1 VTVDRP
7 RLGFIGAG
15 IVGTALARSLLRA
28 GYSVAAIASRSAD
41 RCVALAKQIPGAH
54 AASTPQEVADAADL
68 VLLTVPDDSIE
79 PLCGSITWA
88 SANAIEPPA
97 GSITRASARAVH
109 CSGAT
114 SLDVLEHARA
124 QGADVGVFHPL
135 QTFANAAQAERNLPG
150 STFGIEASSDKLL
163 GTLREMAASLGGT
176 PLVLSGDRAIYHVS
190 AVIACNYLVTLLDT
204 AAGLWEG
211 LGLTKDEGLRAL
223 LPLVR
228 GTIENLESVG
238 LPNALTGPI
247 ARGDL
252 GTIERHLSALG
263 KVAPDVLP
271 VYKELARKAIPIA
284 RAKGGL
290 SEEASDRLLAIL
302 DRTDGGGKQ
311 R

>member
-1 VTVDRP
+1 MDRP

-114 SLDVLEHARA
+114 SLDVLEHASA
-124 QGADVGVFHPL
+124 QGAAVGVFHPL
-135 QTFANAAQAERNLPG
+135 QTFATASQAEANIPG
-150 STFGIEASSDKLL
+150 STFGIEASSEELL
-163 GTLREMAASLGGT
+163 AILSEMAKSLGGT
-176 PLVLSGDRAIYHVS
+176 PLVLSGDKAIYHAS
-190 AVIACNYLVTLLDT
+190 AVVASNYLVALLDV
-204 AAGLWEG
+204 ASGLWEL
-211 LGLTKDEGLRAL
+211 LGLSREQGLKAL

-238 LPNALTGPI
+238 LPGALTGPI
-247 ARGDL
+247 ARGDV
-252 GTIERHLSALG
+252 GTIQRHLSALRE
-263 KVAPDVLP
+263 VAPDVLP
-271 VYKELARKAIPIA
+271 VYKELARRAIPIA

-290 SEEASDRLLAIL
+290 SEETADRLRAIL
-302 DRTDGGGKQ
+302 DRADGGGGKQ
-311 R
+311 

>member
-1 VTVDRP
+1 VDRP
-7 RLGFIGAG
+7 RLGFVGAG
-15 IVGTALARSLLRA
+15 VVGTALAKAFARA
-28 GYSVAAIASRSAD
+28 GYPVVAVTSRSAE
-41 RCVALAKQIPGAH
+41 RRIALADSLPDAH
-54 AASTPQEVADAADL
+54 AVETPQEVADAVDL
-68 VLLTVPDDSIE
+68 VFLTVPDDSIE

-114 SLDVLEHARA
+114 SLDVLEHAKA
-124 QGADVGVFHPL
+124 QGANVGVFHPL

-150 STFGIEASSDKLL
+150 STFGIEASSDELL

-176 PLVLSGDRAIYHVS
+176 PLTLSGDRAIYHVS
-190 AVIACNYLVTLLDT
+190 AVVASNYLVALLDV
-204 AAGLWEG
+204 ASSLWEL
-211 LGLTKDEGLRAL
+211 LGLPREEGLKAL

-228 GTIENLESVG
+228 GTIENLGSVG

-247 ARGDL
+247 ARGDV
-252 GTIERHLSALG
+252 GTVERHLSALRQG
-263 KVAPDVLP
+263 APDVLP
-271 VYKELARKAIPIA
+271 VYKELARRAIPIA

-290 SEEASDRLLAIL
+290 GEEAADRLQAIL
-302 DRTDGGGKQ
+302 DRTDGGGRQ